1 MYRLKLIVKKI
12 TLNDLIPLLVNSF
25 TIWDN
30 DNGRQI
36 LTSGRSATFV
46 SRLIPD
52 NLKSRRVGMIG
63 YNKDT
68 KTIEITLEDERKI
81 W

>member
-30 DNGRQI
+30 DNGKQI
-36 LTSGRSATFV
+36 LTNGRSTLFV

-52 NLKSRRVGMIG
+52 SLKSRRVGMIG

-68 KTIEITLEDERKI
+68 KTIEITLEEERKI

>member
-12 TLNDLIPLLVNSF
+12 TLNDLVPLLVNSF

-30 DNGRQI
+30 DNGKQI

-52 NLKSRRVGMIG
+52 NLKSRRVSMIG

-68 KTIEITLEDERKI
+68 KTIEITLEEERKI